1 MSHAACSQ
9 ELVQPRRG
17 RRYLVVDVSVEPR
30 FSTLETCST
39 GHEVDMSTLVVGRI
53 AVLEPSGIDGQRSQ
67 WCQFVEPLQ
76 FGRPPCG
83 LADRLFQRGADRAHT
98 ALRAADRNRV
108 GDVTCPVS
116 SCLSTGS
123 FATSA

>member
-1 MSHAACSQ
+1 
-9 ELVQPRRG
+9 
-17 RRYLVVDVSVEPR
+17 
-30 FSTLETCST
+30 
-39 GHEVDMSTLVVGRI
+39 
-53 AVLEPSGIDGQRSQ
+53 
-67 WCQFVEPLQ
+67 
-76 FGRPPCG
+76 
-83 LADRLFQRGADRAHT
+83 LFQRGADRAHT